1 MHAGA
6 LRALEFDR
14 IVEAVC
20 RYALTP
26 HGLQRLRSLAPATEA
41 EGVAGALAATAETAR
56 FLADNQIALQA
67 GTDLETILDS
77 IGVEGRALD
86 AVHLVALSAFL
97 SSVDTTCASI
107 RRAGAATPSL
117 RRIADATTSFETE
130 IADIRRKIDPSGEV
144 LDDASPELKMVRE
157 RLRKQR
163 TRLRGTLESYLRGKD
178 TSKYLQQQI
187 VTDRNG
193 RYVLVVRSEHR
204 TAIPGI
210 VHGSSGSGASLF
222 LEPLSTVEIN
232 NDIVALEQQEA
243 EEIRRILLNLT
254 NAFRRRAADLTRTVN
269 AAVELDILQ
278 ARARFSK
285 LVDGVEPAIAADG
298 RLELRGARHP
308 LLIAEVRRHLSSG
321 EPDSQLDSP
330 DNGSRATDEHGLTGT
345 GSRAT
350 DEHGLTGTGSRA
362 TDEHGLTRSGSRAT
376 DEHGLTRSGS
386 RATDEHG
393 LTRSG
398 SRATDEHGL
407 TRSGSRAT
415 DEHGLTRTGLR
426 ATDERGLTRTASR
439 IADDGSRSPDPGTA
453 SPVPVDVVLIP
464 PVGVLVITG
473 PNTGGKTV
481 ALKTAG
487 LLSLMA
493 QAGLLIPVA
502 GGSQIPVYRS
512 IFADIG
518 DEQSISASLSTFSGH
533 IANVVSMDRALAL
546 PSLVLLDEAGAGTDP
561 VEGGALAMAII
572 DHFRRRG
579 ATVIATTHYDA
590 LKSYAS
596 TTEGV
601 MAAGFGFDPQT
612 FAPTYRLNYGSP
624 GSSLALEIANRLG
637 LPAAVIDQARA
648 HRTARETQLAEHLAK
663 IERDMQS
670 LDHERRL
677 AARERQTVAE
687 EAARLQHREQELRNR
702 EETFRRKLDERIE
715 ERLRDARREIDD
727 VVNGLKTRTDAL
739 AAEAERRMAP
749 RLVSTGDTGAARAD
763 ARAAIEAIGNRLR
776 QSAPQASETVQ
787 RTTSDRAP
795 AVGDRVL
802 VGAFGL
808 EGVVQSLH
816 DREADVDVRGKRLRA
831 RVDELRV
838 VAPAA
843 AVSGQPS
850 RVRVNVDL
858 QPREGS
864 LTELNVIGAHTD
876 EAVTR
881 VEKFLDEA
889 MLSELK
895 SVRIIHGYGTGQLRR
910 AIGEFLRSHPYVANF
925 AAAPENQGG
934 GGVTVV
940 EFKE

>member
-350 DEHGLTGTGSRA
+350 DEHGLTGT
-362 TDEHGLTRSGSRAT
+362 
-376 DEHGLTRSGS
+376 
-386 RATDEHG
+386 
-393 LTRSG
+393 G

>member
-20 RYALTP
+20 RFALTP
-26 HGLQRLRSLAPATEA
+26 QGLRRLTALVPAGDA
-41 EGVAGALAATAETAR
+41 RAVADALSTTAETVR
-56 FLADNQIALQA
+56 FLADNQVALQA
-67 GTDLETILDS
+67 GSDLETIIDS
-77 IGVEGRALD
+77 IGVEGRALE
-86 AVHLVALSAFL
+86 ALHLVALSAFL
-97 SSVDTTCASI
+97 ASVDATCASI
-107 RRAGAATPSL
+107 RRAGMATPSL
-117 RRIADATTSFETE
+117 RRIAEAVTSFEAE
-130 IADIRRKIDPSGEV
+130 IGDIRRKIDPTGEV

-204 TAIPGI
+204 AAIPGI

-243 EEIRRILLNLT
+243 EEVRRILLNLT
-254 NAFRRRAADLTRTVN
+254 NAFRRRAADLKRTVD
-269 AAVELDILQ
+269 AAIELDVLQ
-278 ARARFSK
+278 ARARFSQ
-285 LVDGVEPAIAADG
+285 LMDGVEPAIAADG
-298 RLELRGARHP
+298 RLELRAARHP
-308 LLIAEVRRHLSSG
+308 LLIPEVRRHI
-321 EPDSQLDSP
+321 
-330 DNGSRATDEHGLTGT
+330 NGGPSESEA
-345 GSRAT
+345 
-350 DEHGLTGTGSRA
+350 
-362 TDEHGLTRSGSRAT
+362 
-376 DEHGLTRSGS
+376 
-386 RATDEHG
+386 
-393 LTRSG
+393 
-398 SRATDEHGL
+398 
-407 TRSGSRAT
+407 
-415 DEHGLTRTGLR
+415 
-426 ATDERGLTRTASR
+426 
-439 IADDGSRSPDPGTA
+439 GSRSTDPGIPDPGA
-453 SPVPVDVVLIP
+453 RGPVPVDVVLIP
-464 PVGVLVITG
+464 PVRVLVITG

-502 GGSQIPVYRS
+502 GGSQIPVYKS
-512 IFADIG
+512 VFADIG

-533 IANVVSMDRALAL
+533 IANIVSMDKALAL

-561 VEGGALAMAII
+561 IEGGALAMAII
-572 DHFRRRG
+572 DHFRRRE
-579 ATVIATTHYDA
+579 ATVLATTHYDA

-637 LPAAVIDQARA
+637 LPADVIEQARA

-677 AARERQTVAE
+677 AARERETITE
-687 EAARLQHREQELRNR
+687 EASRLQQREQELRNR
-702 EETFRRKLDERIE
+702 EETFKRKLEERIE

-727 VVNGLKTRTDAL
+727 VVNALKTRTDAL

-749 RLVSTGDTGAARAD
+749 RLVSTGDTGAARSE

-776 QSAPQASETVQ
+776 QPSQPAAETAD
-787 RTTSDRAP
+787 RMLSDRP
-795 AVGDRVL
+795 PSVGDRVL

-816 DREADVDVRGKRLRA
+816 DREAEVDVRGKRLRA

-838 VAPAA
+838 VTPAA
-843 AVSGQPS
+843 AVSAQPS

-864 LTELNVIGAHTD
+864 LTELNVIGAHAD

-881 VEKFLDEA
+881 VEKFLDAA

-910 AIGEFLRSHPYVANF
+910 AIGEFLRVQPYVAHF
-925 AAAPENQGG
+925 APAPDNQGG

-940 EFKE
+940 ELKE

>member
-6 LRALEFDR
+6 QRALEFDR

-26 HGLQRLRSLAPATEA
+26 RGLRRLERLAPETDPA
-41 EGVAGALAATAETAR
+41 VVSDRLAATAETVR
-56 FLADNQIALQA
+56 FLADNQISLHSAAELDA
-67 GTDLETILDS
+67 ILDA

-86 AVHLVALSAFL
+86 AGHLLSLGTFL
-97 SSVDTTCASI
+97 ASVDGTCAGI
-107 RRAGAATPSL
+107 RRAAANASIL
-117 RRIADATTSFETE
+117 RRIAETTASFEQE
-130 IADIRRKIDPSGEV
+130 IGDVRRKIDPAGEV
-144 LDDASPELKMVRE
+144 MDDASPELKAVRD

-163 TRLRGTLESYLRGKD
+163 ARLRGTLESYLRGKD

-204 TAIPGI
+204 SAIPGI

-243 EEIRRILLNLT
+243 EEVRRILLGLT
-254 NAFRRRAADLTRTVN
+254 DAFRRRQEDLDRTVR
-269 AAVELDILQ
+269 AATELDVLQ
-278 ARARFSK
+278 ARAHFSI
-285 LVDGVEPAIAADG
+285 LVDGIQPAIATDG
-298 RLELRGARHP
+298 RLELRAARHP
-308 LLIAEVRRHLSSG
+308 LLIGAVRRRLSDELPASDPG
-321 EPDSQLDSP
+321 PLEP
-330 DNGSRATDEHGLTGT
+330 GSRT
-345 GSRAT
+345 
-350 DEHGLTGTGSRA
+350 
-362 TDEHGLTRSGSRAT
+362 
-376 DEHGLTRSGS
+376 
-386 RATDEHG
+386 
-393 LTRSG
+393 
-398 SRATDEHGL
+398 
-407 TRSGSRAT
+407 
-415 DEHGLTRTGLR
+415 
-426 ATDERGLTRTASR
+426 
-439 IADDGSRSPDPGTA
+439 PDPGSRQ

-464 PVGVLVITG
+464 PVSVLVITG

-493 QAGLLIPVA
+493 QAGLLIPCA
-502 GGSQIPVYRS
+502 DGSQIPVYRS
-512 IFADIG
+512 VFADIG
-518 DEQSISASLSTFSGH
+518 DEQSIAASLSTFSGH
-533 IANVVSMDRALAL
+533 IANVVSMDKALTL
-546 PSLVLLDEAGAGTDP
+546 PAIVLLDEAGAGTDP
-561 VEGGALAMAII
+561 LEGGALAMAII

-579 ATVIATTHYDA
+579 AMVIATTHYDA
-590 LKSYAS
+590 LKTYAS
-596 TTEGV
+596 TTDGV

-637 LPAAVIDQARA
+637 MPAAVIEQARA
-648 HRTARETQLAEHLAK
+648 HRSAREAQLAEHLAK
-663 IERDMQS
+663 IERDMQA

-677 AARERQTVAE
+677 AARERETLSAE
-687 EAARLQHREQELRNR
+687 GGRLQQREQELRHR
-702 EETFRRKLDERIE
+702 EETFKRRLDERIE
-715 ERLRDARREIDD
+715 ERLREARREIDV
-727 VVNGLKTRTDAL
+727 VVNALKSRTDAL

-749 RLVSTGDTGAARAD
+749 RLISTGDTGTARAE

-776 QSAPQASETVQ
+776 SPAEPAAAHPPDRSEPGRV
-787 RTTSDRAP
+787 A

-808 EGVVQSLH
+808 EGVVQALH
-816 DREADVDVRGKRLRA
+816 DREAEVDVRGKRLRA
-831 RVDELRV
+831 RLDELRV

-843 AVSGQPS
+843 TVHAQPA

-864 LTELNVIGAHTD
+864 LTELNVIGAHVD
-876 EAVTR
+876 EAVAR

-889 MLSELK
+889 LLSELK

-910 AIGEFLRSHPYVANF
+910 AIGELLRMHGYVAHF
-925 AAAPENQGG
+925 GPAPENQGG

>member
-254 NAFRRRAADLTRTVN
+254 NAFRRRGADLTRTVN

-345 GSRAT
+345 
-350 DEHGLTGTGSRA
+350 
-362 TDEHGLTRSGSRAT
+362 GSRAT

>member
-26 HGLQRLRSLAPATEA
+26 QGLRRLTALVPADDA
-41 EGVAGALAATAETAR
+41 RAVADALSTTAETVR
-56 FLADNQIALQA
+56 FLADNQVALQA
-67 GTDLETILDS
+67 GSDLETIIDS
-77 IGVEGRALD
+77 IGVEGRALE
-86 AVHLVALSAFL
+86 ALHLVALSAFL
-97 SSVDTTCASI
+97 ASVDATCASI
-107 RRAGAATPSL
+107 RRAGTATPSL
-117 RRIADATTSFETE
+117 RRIAETVTSFEAE
-130 IADIRRKIDPSGEV
+130 IGEIRRKIDPNGEV

-204 TAIPGI
+204 AAIPGI

-243 EEIRRILLNLT
+243 EEVRRILLNLT
-254 NAFRRRAADLTRTVN
+254 NAFRRRSADLKRTVD
-269 AAVELDILQ
+269 AAIELDVLH
-278 ARARFSK
+278 ARARFSQ
-285 LVDGVEPAIAADG
+285 LMDGVEPAIAADG
-298 RLELRGARHP
+298 RLELRAARHP
-308 LLIAEVRRHLSSG
+308 LLIPEVRRHI
-321 EPDSQLDSP
+321 
-330 DNGSRATDEHGLTGT
+330 NGGPSESEA
-345 GSRAT
+345 
-350 DEHGLTGTGSRA
+350 
-362 TDEHGLTRSGSRAT
+362 
-376 DEHGLTRSGS
+376 
-386 RATDEHG
+386 
-393 LTRSG
+393 
-398 SRATDEHGL
+398 
-407 TRSGSRAT
+407 
-415 DEHGLTRTGLR
+415 
-426 ATDERGLTRTASR
+426 
-439 IADDGSRSPDPGTA
+439 GSRSTDPGSSPSTLREPQGRPEQGRGTTSSGRPEPVEGRIPDPGA
-453 SPVPVDVVLIP
+453 RGPVPVDIVLIP
-464 PVGVLVITG
+464 PVRVLVITG

-502 GGSQIPVYRS
+502 GGSQIPVYKS
-512 IFADIG
+512 VFADIG

-533 IANVVSMDRALAL
+533 IANIVSMDKALAL

-561 VEGGALAMAII
+561 IEGGALAMAII
-572 DHFRRRG
+572 DHFRRRE
-579 ATVIATTHYDA
+579 ATVVATTHYDA

-637 LPAAVIDQARA
+637 LPADVIEQARA
-648 HRTARETQLAEHLAK
+648 HRTARETQMAEHLAK

-677 AARERQTVAE
+677 ATRERETITE
-687 EAARLQHREQELRNR
+687 EASRLQQREHELRNR
-702 EETFRRKLDERIE
+702 EETFKRKLDERIE

-727 VVNGLKTRTDAL
+727 VVNALKTRTDAL

-749 RLVSTGDTGAARAD
+749 RLVSTGDTGAARSE

-776 QSAPQASETVQ
+776 QPSQPAAETADRGLSE
-787 RTTSDRAP
+787 RPPS
-795 AVGDRVL
+795 VGDRVL

-816 DREADVDVRGKRLRA
+816 DREAEVDVRGKRLRA

-838 VAPAA
+838 VTPAA
-843 AVSGQPS
+843 AVSAQPS

-864 LTELNVIGAHTD
+864 LTEINVIGAHAD

-881 VEKFLDEA
+881 VERFLDAA

-910 AIGEFLRSHPYVANF
+910 AIGEFLRMQPYVAHF
-925 AAAPENQGG
+925 APAPDNQGG

-940 EFKE
+940 ELKE